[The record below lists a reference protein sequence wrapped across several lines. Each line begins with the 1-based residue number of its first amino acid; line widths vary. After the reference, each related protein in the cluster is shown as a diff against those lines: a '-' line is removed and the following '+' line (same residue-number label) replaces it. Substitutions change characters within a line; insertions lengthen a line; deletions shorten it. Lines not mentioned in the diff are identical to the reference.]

1 MNFVFPR
8 VIKANRGDI
17 ASRWLL
23 LRSVHNMDVGNYA
36 VFGYQQDD
44 FPPEVKKVI
53 PYGKVRNVFPTLEGW
68 RVLKSAD
75 AVLWS
80 VGLDLQDDSSLLKL
94 IYLYVMFKSYR
105 WLGLKIYVLFQGAG
119 PLETKTGRFFAK
131 KVLQQVELFIAR
143 DPKTFALVKEIYP
156 KLRASLG
163 HDAIFLPDVDVDL
176 NNVAPAELEWITELI
191 SDEEATIAFNLRQ
204 WFHFS
209 SSLLPYMFL
218 RQKYQA
224 RSEKEMAKLIDGA
237 VETIKYL
244 REKYKARILL
254 LSAYQP
260 DIEPWEDDLQWLQL
274 VKKSFGGDP
283 DVVLVE
289 KRISMAGYYK
299 LLSKLKLVIGMR
311 LHTTLISLRL
321 GIPSINLSY
330 TIKGGSI
337 LRHLE
342 LDDFVINLE
351 TFLNEPENLFDKV
364 DYILANEKKV
374 CREVSVKVN
383 RAVEANREILAEFF
397 RNEAESL

>member
-1 MNFVFPR
+1 MKLVFPR

-23 LRSVHNMDVGNYA
+23 LRSVHNMDVGDCA
-36 VFGYQQDD
+36 VFGYQKDD
-44 FPPEVKKVI
+44 FPPEVKSII
-53 PYGKVRNVFPTLEGW
+53 PYGKVRNFFPTLEGW
-68 RVLKSAD
+68 QVLKSAD
-75 AVLWS
+75 AILWS

-105 WLGLKIYVLFQGAG
+105 WLGLKVYVLFQGAG

-143 DPKTFALVKEIYP
+143 DPKTFALVKEIHP
-156 KLRASLG
+156 KLHASLG
-163 HDAIFLPDVDVDL
+163 HDAIFFPDIDVDL
-176 NNVAPAELEWITELI
+176 NNVVSGELEWITELI
-191 SDEEATIAFNLRQ
+191 SDTETTIAFNLRQ

-244 REKYKARILL
+244 RQKYKARILL

-260 DIEPWEDDLQWLQL
+260 GIEPWEDDLQWLQL
-274 VKKSFGGDP
+274 VKNSFDDDP
-283 DVVLVE
+283 DVVLIE
-289 KRISMAGYYK
+289 KRMSMAGYYK

-311 LHTTLISLRL
+311 LHTTLIALRL
-321 GIPSINLSY
+321 GIPSINISY

-337 LRHLE
+337 LRHLGLE
-342 LDDFVINLE
+342 DLVINLE
-351 TFLNEPENLFDKV
+351 KFLNEPKNLFDKI

-374 CREVSVKVN
+374 RQEVSIKVN
-383 RAVEANREILAEFF
+383 RAVEANGKILADFF
-397 RNEAESL
+397 ETKL